1 MLCVIFKQS
10 RSGERALLVPNFH
23 FHRTPRTLKARHFLA
38 AAAAAAAAAAGAR
51 QIECCVNGIGE
62 RAGNASLEQVVM
74 AMALRG

>member
-1 MLCVIFKQS
+1 MLALFCFYHMSHVTCVRQ
-10 RSGERALLVPNFH
+10 P
-23 FHRTPRTLKARHFLA
+23 
-38 AAAAAAAAAAGAR
+38 AAAAGAR